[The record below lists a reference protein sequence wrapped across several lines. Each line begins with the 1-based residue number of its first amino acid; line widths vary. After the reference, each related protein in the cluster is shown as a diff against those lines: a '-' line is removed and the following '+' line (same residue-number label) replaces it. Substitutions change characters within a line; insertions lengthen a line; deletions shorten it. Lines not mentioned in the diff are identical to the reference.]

1 MKLIYKIQNQTLIMK
16 LSNNGRYFYKKK
28 ITYFQIESET
38 EKENNY
44 STNLGYGVWEN
55 LPTTVISL
63 KNTLP
68 KD

>member
-1 MKLIYKIQNQTLIMK
+1 MK